1 MKKIINSIISF
12 LIAIVGFIGGG
23 IWAYQTN
30 WQIEPLI
37 LVIVS
42 FLEIVGFL
50 FFKISSEDNLQQNNT
65 LKQNNKNV
73 QNIKNKRTVKKQI
86 NIQNNNGKIEM

>member
-37 LVIVS
+37 LFITS
-42 FLEIVGFL
+42 FLEMIGFL
-50 FFKISSEDNLQQNNT
+50 FLKVLSEDNSQHNET
-65 LKQNNKNV
+65 SKQNNKNV
-73 QNIKNKRTVKKQI
+73 QNINNRTVEKQI
-86 NIQNNNGKIEM
+86 NIQNNKGKIEM

>member
-1 MKKIINSIISF
+1 MKKIIDSIISF
-12 LIAIVGFIGGG
+12 LIAVAGFIGGG

-37 LVIVS
+37 LLISS

-50 FFKISSEDNLQQNNT
+50 FFKLSSKDDLQQKKT
-65 LKQNNKNV
+65 SIKNV
-73 QNIKNKRTVKKQI
+73 KNNQSIINRRTVDKQI
-86 NIQNNNGKIEM
+86 NIQNNKGKIEM

>member
-37 LVIVS
+37 LLIVS

-50 FFKISSEDNLQQNNT
+50 FLKVSSEDNLQQYKT
-65 LKQNNKNV
+65 SKQDNKSV
-73 QNIKNKRTVKKQI
+73 QNINNNGAVEKQI
-86 NIQNNNGKIEM
+86 NIQNNKGKIEM